1 MKMKRSIISISI
13 ASLLAACGGSGSSDS
28 PNLGTGTTPAPTP
41 PVSTTVTT
49 TGVITGFGSIIV
61 NGVHYQTNGS
71 AISTDDSP
79 AASEGD
85 LAVGMMV
92 TIDGTLD
99 DDGKS
104 GNASRIRYNAD
115 VEGIVTRIDLAN
127 QQLRVLGQWV
137 SYDDLTQF
145 DGISLN
151 RLRVGDV
158 VEVSGYRTG
167 PGSFYASRIE
177 LEDND
182 DDMKVRGLVSAL
194 DSAVKTFM
202 LGELTVNYASA
213 ELEDFGNQTL
223 ANDLWVKVEG
233 SNYDAATNTLIATE
247 VELQQH
253 ADDDDDSDVLKLEGI
268 VVNYQSG
275 ISLELAGRTIYLD
288 NDTDYHYGV
297 KADLADGISIK
308 LKAERENGRWVAEDI
323 VFIREAM
330 TKIAGMVSA
339 VDVSQ
344 ATLTVAGETFLITA
358 QTQFEDDSD
367 KKTRFFDLNAIT
379 VNDYVKVVGYTNTE
393 GQQVALKIERD
404 DDDEDDVELKGKP
417 TEIGT
422 DFIVLFGKTIMVDA
436 NTDFEDDDKD
446 ISQAEFF
453 SRVST
458 ATLIEVDAVRR
469 GEALVARKLE
479 IERNDDNDQDD
490 DQDESREVEF
500 KGLITAIL
508 DNGIEVDGI
517 TVVFNANTELS
528 IDDDKLSVSAFLS
541 AVKVGEQVEVKGVYN
556 AQNQLIADEVDVER
570 ADD

>member
-79 AASEGD
+79 AAIEGD

-167 PGSFYASRIE
+167 TGSFYASRIE

-253 ADDDDDSDVLKLEGI
+253 ADDDSDVLKLEGI

-541 AVKVGEQVEVKGVYN
+541 AVKVGEQVEVEGVYN